1 MNILLVLIP
10 VTGLV
15 VLIAVALFFWAA
27 NHQQFDDLDSPAV
40 LPLMEDEPAPGPA
53 AGEAD
58 DPAPPE
64 HPGAGQE
71 TPAFP
76 RHGPD
81 EGRVGRARYD
91 DPAAPRPVRGDAPTR

>member
-40 LPLMEDEPAPGPA
+40 LPLMEDEPAPKPA
-53 AGEAD
+53 EPARST
-58 DPAPPE
+58 DPTPE
-64 HPGAGQE
+64 NEGN
-71 TPAFP
+71 TP
-76 RHGPD
+76 
-81 EGRVGRARYD
+81 
-91 DPAAPRPVRGDAPTR
+91 